1 MNDNNKAVYLICN
14 AHLDPVWLW
23 EWQEG
28 AAEAI
33 STFRTAAELCERNP
47 NFIFNHNEAILY
59 KWVEEYDIALFKRI
73 QKLVKAGRWHI
84 MGGWHL
90 QPDCNMP
97 SGESIVRHILAGRNY
112 FKGRFGV
119 CPTTAINFDSF
130 GHSRGLV
137 QILKKSGYDS
147 YLFGRPE
154 KNYLELENDAF
165 VWVGY
170 DGSEILATRFS
181 GEYMYRSPLGYA
193 REKIEKWLT
202 DNPNK
207 KCGIVLWGVGN
218 HGGGPSK
225 VDIKNVNRLIVSQSD
240 RKLCHS
246 KPEDYFKHLRRTQ
259 SALSCRKADLNP
271 WGPGCYTSMI
281 RVKQKHRQL
290 ENELY
295 LTEKMASSAFVQR
308 LMDYPNEELKVAQ
321 AKLLM
326 AEFHDI
332 LPGSA
337 IQLVE
342 ETSLRLMDVG
352 LDVLSEVKARAFFAL
367 ATGQK
372 KAKEE
377 QIPVLVYNPHP
388 FAIRQIIECEFN
400 LAESNYGGTFT
411 QVNVYKDN
419 WLVPAQVEKELSNI
433 AYDWRKRVAFF
444 AELAPCQMN
453 RFDCTTEVIKT
464 KPPVKL
470 EKRGHRI
477 VFCTKEL
484 EIIINTKTGFIDRYR
499 VNGSDMVTV
508 GAFVPIVIKDN
519 YDSWEMVH
527 KSFRNVCGRFKLMD
541 KKTGTWFSGIMN
553 GVVDSVRVIEDGP
566 VRSIVECVL
575 SYGKS
580 FICQRYMLP
589 KYGTE
594 IEVELRVLWG
604 EKDRML
610 KLSVP
615 VCFSEAS
622 YRGQVMYGTDDLPA
636 DGTEVVAQKWVAVV
650 SHKDNKMLT
659 CINDGIYG
667 SDFSQGELRLTL
679 LRSPAYACGPV
690 LEKSLIPEDRFSPR
704 MEQGERLFRFWFNGG
719 GYSRRS
725 VCIDREAL
733 VHNEK
738 PVALSFFPSGHGHSA
753 KPLAIIEDKVIV
765 ITAIKKAE
773 DNDDIIVRLFEPT
786 GHSRTSVLRISILKL
801 KIKLSFSPFEI
812 KTLRINPRSG
822 KYYETNLMEQRI

>member
-1 MNDNNKAVYLICN
+1 MNNNNATVCLICN

-33 STFRTAAELCERNP
+33 STFRTAVEICEQHP
-47 NFIFNHNEAILY
+47 NFIFNHNEVILY

-84 MGGWHL
+84 MGGWYL

-97 SGESIVRHILAGRNY
+97 SGESIVRQILAGRAY
-112 FKGRFGV
+112 FKDRFGV
-119 CPTTAINFDSF
+119 FPTTAINFDSF

-137 QILKKSGYDS
+137 QIIKKSGYDS

-154 KNYLELENDAF
+154 KQFLDLKNNDF

-170 DGSEILATRFS
+170 DGSEILATRFV
-181 GEYMYRSPLGYA
+181 GECMYRSPLGKA
-193 REKIEKWLT
+193 REKIEKWLI
-202 DNPNK
+202 DNPNE

-225 VDIKNVNRLIVSQSD
+225 VDIKNVNRLIADYSD
-240 RKLCHS
+240 RKICHS
-246 KPEDYFKHLRRTQ
+246 RPEDYFKHLRRTQ
-259 SALSCRKADLNP
+259 SELPHRKADLNP
-271 WGPGCYTSMI
+271 WAPGCYTSMI
-281 RVKQKHRQL
+281 RVKQKHRLL

-295 LTEKMASSAFVQR
+295 VTEKMASSAFIQR
-308 LMDYPNEELKVAQ
+308 LIAYPNEELKVAQ
-321 AKLLM
+321 SKLLM

-337 IQLVE
+337 IQSVE

-352 LDVLSEVKARAFFAL
+352 LDVLSEVKARVFFAL

-372 KAKEE
+372 KAKKD
-377 QIPVLVYNPHP
+377 QIPILVYNPHP
-388 FAIRQIIECEFN
+388 FTIRQIIECEFN
-400 LAESNYGGTFT
+400 LAESNYSGTFT
-411 QVNVYKDN
+411 QVNIYKDN
-419 WLVPAQVEKELSNI
+419 KLVPSQVEKELSNI
-433 AYDWRKRVAFF
+433 AYDWRKRIVFLAD
-444 AELAPCQMN
+444 LAPGQMN
-453 RFDCTTEVIKT
+453 RFDCTTEAIKA

-470 EKRGHRI
+470 KQRKNKI
-477 VFCTKEL
+477 VFRTKEL

-499 VNGSDMVTV
+499 VNGRDMVNAR
-508 GAFVPIVIKDN
+508 AFVPIVIKDN
-519 YDSWEMVH
+519 YDSWEMMH
-527 KSFRNVCGRFKLMD
+527 KSFRNVCGKFKLMD
-541 KKTGTWFSGIMN
+541 NKSGSIFSGIN
-553 GVVDSVRVIEDGP
+553 NEVINSVRVIEDGP
-566 VRSIVECVL
+566 VRSVVESVL

-594 IEVELRVLWG
+594 IEVELRVLWN
-604 EKDRML
+604 EKDSML

-615 VCFSEAS
+615 ACFSEAS
-622 YRGQVMYGTDDLPA
+622 YRGQVMYGTDDLPS
-636 DGTEVVAQKWVAVV
+636 DGTEVVAQKWVAAV
-650 SHKDNKMLT
+650 SNKDNKMLT

-719 GYSRRS
+719 KCSNRS
-725 VCIDREAL
+725 MCIEREAL
-733 VHNEK
+733 VRNEK
-738 PVALSFFPSGHGHSA
+738 PVALSFFPSGEGSSA
-753 KPLAIIEDKVIV
+753 KPLAIIDDKCIV

-773 DNDDIIVRLFEPT
+773 NNDDIIVRLFEPT
-786 GHSRTSVLRISILKL
+786 GHQRATVLSIPSLKL
-801 KIKLSFSPFEI
+801 KIKLSFDHFEI
-812 KTLRINPRSG
+812 KTLRIEPRTG
-822 KYYETNLMEQRI
+822 KYYETNLMEEK